1 MPAEQQTIEVVDIS
15 GSSLR
20 TIEVSSAVFGVAPNG
35 GLAHEVIVGL
45 RANRRQGTHATKTRA
60 FVSGSGKK
68 PFRQKGTGSARRGS
82 NRSPLMRGGATC
94 HGPSPRNYHRKIP
107 RQIRSQALR
116 VMLSDRFRNGRLIVV
131 DDFKIKEYRT
141 KSIIKMLS
149 AIGAHKP
156 LLTDDRQD
164 DFLYRST
171 RNIYRAAVV
180 PIQEINALH
189 IANHESL
196 VISEQALRV
205 IEKRLAPEVVA

>member
-1 MPAEQQTIEVVDIS
+1 MSSKQTIEVIDTA
-15 GSSLR
+15 GASLR
-20 TIEVSSAVFGVAPNG
+20 SIEVLPAVFDVAPNH

-82 NRSPLMRGGATC
+82 NRSPLMRGGAVC
-94 HGPSPRNYHRKIP
+94 HGPNPRNYHRKIP
-107 RQIRSQALR
+107 QRIRSQALR

-131 DDFKIKEYRT
+131 DDFKVNEYRT
-141 KSIIKMLS
+141 KTIVKMLT
-149 AIGAHKP
+149 AIGASKP
-156 LLTDDRQD
+156 LLADDRQD

-180 PIQEINALH
+180 PVQEINALH
-189 IANHESL
+189 VANHESL
-196 VISEQALRV
+196 VISEQALRA
-205 IEKRLAPEVVA
+205 IEKRLAPEEVVA